1 MIFLFKITRTI
12 ILFMSGY
19 LPSQETNPYGTFIFI
34 EKLPRSNEIITFR
47 MRSLSTN
54 AGSVLNQTKFLTLLD
69 KAERIRPDDKMLMR
83 WHYSR
88 WYDIEFTTSS
98 GNYQLR
104 LYLGGLGH
112 MTLPNGK
119 MGAVLLNLEEN
130 N

>member
-1 MIFLFKITRTI
+1 
-12 ILFMSGY
+12 MSGY
-19 LPSQETNPYGTFIFI
+19 LLSQETNPYGTFIFI
-34 EKLPRSNEIITFR
+34 EKLPRSSEIITFR
-47 MRSLSTN
+47 MRSLSTS

-83 WHYSR
+83 WHYSS

>member
-1 MIFLFKITRTI
+1 
-12 ILFMSGY
+12 
-19 LPSQETNPYGTFIFI
+19 
-34 EKLPRSNEIITFR
+34 
-47 MRSLSTN
+47 MRSLSS

-98 GNYQLR
+98 GCYQLR
-104 LYLGGLGH
+104 LYLGGLGY

-119 MGAVLLNLEEN
+119 RGAVLLNLEEN

>member
-1 MIFLFKITRTI
+1 MIFLFKITRTV

-83 WHYSR
+83 WHYSS

>member
-1 MIFLFKITRTI
+1 
-12 ILFMSGY
+12 MSGY

-83 WHYSR
+83 WHYSS
-88 WYDIEFTTSS
+88 WYDIEFATSS

-119 MGAVLLNLEEN
+119 RGAVLLNLEEN